1 MDDLAD
7 KVSRGVHRVVVF
19 FCRGHGVFF
28 RFYPARKAA
37 ALDPIEPAFRSTNGV
52 GRVAIALAPPCTPCA
67 SHVGSLAVHQQGATY
82 MAHDIDRPDDS
93 TASQHANSVAE
104 ETSATGQRVKGAIK
118 EEVGDML
125 DDEEMEDK
133 GAREN
138 EAGKDRQKKN
148 DAV

>member
-1 MDDLAD
+1 
-7 KVSRGVHRVVVF
+7 
-19 FCRGHGVFF
+19 
-28 RFYPARKAA
+28 
-37 ALDPIEPAFRSTNGV
+37 
-52 GRVAIALAPPCTPCA
+52 
-67 SHVGSLAVHQQGATY
+67 

-93 TASQHANSVAE
+93 PARKHANSIAE

-118 EEVGDML
+118 EEVGDMI

-138 EAGKDRQKKN
+138 EAGKERQKKN